1 MPSIKAI
8 GGLVENMG
16 LWTPL
21 EWLALV
27 EHELLLF
34 AAVFFLIGALD
45 ELAMDLA
52 WIWLRIT
59 GRTKSRRIE
68 RSEVRE
74 AALAG
79 PAAVLIP
86 TWLEAQIIEFTVAHA
101 LAAWPQREMRLY
113 VGCYAN
119 DPATLE
125 AVMRGSRGDPRVR
138 LVVHGRQGP
147 TTKAD
152 CLNRLYAAIEA
163 DEARGGRDFRMVVL
177 HDAEDM
183 VDPAA
188 LGLLDRAIGPETGR
202 ADFVQLPVL
211 PEPQRY
217 SRWVGS
223 HYCEEFAE
231 AHGKSM
237 VVGGALGAALPGAG
251 GGGGVGRTMLGRLA
265 GMGPGRGPFS
275 VESLTEDYELGLRI
289 KAAGGR
295 SSFLRAR
302 GEDGQLVATRACFP
316 ARIDQAVRQKGRWVH
331 GIALQGWDR
340 LGWSGGPGEWWMR
353 LRDRRGP
360 LTALVL
366 FTGYVMLGLGLAL
379 WLAGAIGLLRPW
391 QLDPLLLVLL
401 AVNLGSF
408 VWRAAMRFAFTAHE
422 YGWREG
428 LRAVARIPVANV
440 IAIMAGRRA
449 LVAYVRTL
457 RGAKPRWDKTF
468 HHAHPAAMAAARAPA
483 RPRERLG
490 T

>member
-1 MPSIKAI
+1 
-8 GGLVENMG
+8 MG
-16 LWTPL
+16 LGHWTPL

-45 ELAMDLA
+45 ELAVDGA
-52 WIWLRIT
+52 WAWSKLT
-59 GRTKSRRIE
+59 GRAKSWRIV
-68 RSEVRE
+68 RNEVRE
-74 AALAG
+74 RALTG

-86 TWLEAQIIEFTVAHA
+86 AWHEAQIIDITIMHT
-101 LAAWPQREMRLY
+101 LAAWPHNDMRLY
-113 VGCYAN
+113 VGCYVN

-125 AVMRGSRGDPRVR
+125 AVMRGADGDARVR
-138 LVVHGRQGP
+138 LVVHGRHGP

-163 DEARGGRDFRMVVL
+163 DEARSGRDYRLVVL
-177 HDAEDM
+177 QDAEDM

-188 LGLLDRAIGPETGR
+188 LGLLDRAVAE

-211 PEPQRY
+211 PEPQRQ
-217 SRWVGS
+217 SRWIGS

-231 AHGKSM
+231 AHAKAM
-237 VVGGALGAALPGAG
+237 VVRGALGAALPAA
-251 GGGGVGRTMLGRLA
+251 GVGCGFARAMLGTIARQVDT
-265 GMGPGRGPFS
+265 PGPFS

-295 SSFLRAR
+295 SRFLRVR

-316 ARIDQAVRQKGRWVH
+316 ARIDHAVRQKARWVH

-340 LGWSGGPGEWWMR
+340 LGWSGGPREWWMR

-366 FTGYVMLGLGLAL
+366 FTGYLMLAL
-379 WLAGAIGLLRPW
+379 GSVLWIAGSVGLMRPW
-391 QLDPLLLVLL
+391 QMDPLLLVLL
-401 AVNLGSF
+401 GANFVSF
-408 VWRAAMRFAFTAHE
+408 LWRAGMRFAFTAHE

-428 LRAVARIPVANV
+428 LWAVARIPVTNIV
-440 IAIMAGRRA
+440 AIMAGRRA
-449 LVAYVRTL
+449 LVAYARTL
-457 RGAKPRWDKTF
+457 RGAPPKWDKTF
-468 HHAHPAAMAAARAPA
+468 HHAHPAAMTVAERAAA
-483 RPRERLG
+483 
-490 T
+490 

>member
-1 MPSIKAI
+1 
-8 GGLVENMG
+8 MG
-16 LWTPL
+16 QWTPL

-45 ELAMDLA
+45 ELAMDAA
-52 WIWLRIT
+52 WAWLKLT
-59 GRTKSRRIE
+59 GRAKSWRIA
-68 RSEVRE
+68 RSEARE
-74 AALAG
+74 RPLEG

-86 TWLEAQIIEFTVAHA
+86 AWHEAQIIEFTIAHA
-101 LAAWPQREMRLY
+101 LAAWPQRELRIY
-113 VGCYAN
+113 VGCYLN
-119 DPATLE
+119 DPASLE
-125 AVMRGSRGDPRVR
+125 AVMRGSCGDSRVR
-138 LVVHGRQGP
+138 AVVHGRHGP

-152 CLNRLYAAIEA
+152 CLNRLYAALEA
-163 DEARGGRDFRMVVL
+163 DEARLGRDYRLVVL
-177 HDAEDM
+177 QDAEDM

-188 LGLLDRAIGPETGR
+188 LGLLDRAVAD

-211 PEPQRY
+211 PEPQRQ

-231 AHGKSM
+231 AHGKAM
-237 VVGGALGAALPGAG
+237 VVRGALRAALPAA
-251 GGGGVGRTMLGRLA
+251 GVGCGFARAMLGKIARKVDH
-265 GMGPGRGPFS
+265 PGPFS

-295 SSFLRAR
+295 ARFLRVR

-316 ARIDQAVRQKGRWVH
+316 ARIDYAVRQKARWVH

-360 LTALVL
+360 LTSLVL
-366 FTGYVMLGLGLAL
+366 LIGYLVLAL
-379 WLAGAIGLLRPW
+379 GTMLWLGGAIGLLRPW
-391 QLDPLLLVLL
+391 QLDPLLVVLL
-401 AVNLGSF
+401 AANFASF
-408 VWRAAMRFAFTAHE
+408 VWRAAMRFAFTARE

-428 LRAVARIPVANV
+428 LWAVARIPLANV

-449 LVAYVRTL
+449 LFAYARTL
-457 RGAKPRWDKTF
+457 RGSKPLWDKTF
-468 HHAHPAAMAAARAPA
+468 HHAHPAAMIVARTPARAAA
-483 RPRERLG
+483 
-490 T
+490 